1 MLEFFLNFFSL
12 YKKTL
17 NNCYQKYKKML
28 PKETNERYQNLMK
41 GEKEKNCQY
50 AHERY
55 RNRSDKEKEKKRQYG
70 REQYKKY
77 IEDEYRK
84 LFSRMLE

>member
-1 MLEFFLNFFSL
+1 
-12 YKKTL
+12 
-17 NNCYQKYKKML
+17 
-28 PKETNERYQNLMK
+28 MK
-41 GEKEKNCQY
+41 GEKDKNCQY
-50 AHERY
+50 AHEQY